1 MKVRHIQIDYTDSE
15 LHWTP
20 DTPEFAQF
28 WNASS
33 TYLPYLEP
41 FLNRTVRAGIEMLED
56 NEENAELINDCKIF
70 IQQETRHF
78 KNHAR
83 YNAKLR
89 ASGYPEL
96 AQREKKMQ
104 ADYKGF
110 AETRSHKFCLAYTE
124 GFETLGLI
132 VACYFLEGAK
142 ELESPSVCDP
152 TLDLWR
158 WHLAE
163 EYEHRH
169 VAFKLFHKLYGSYW
183 YRLFGIVYA
192 GPHMLNYMFKTAF
205 YIISEDRKSGKIA
218 DPWKSRLRM
227 LGVSFRMAKYI
238 VPRLLKT
245 FHPSYDPLNAAEPR
259 ESMKVL
265 AQAEEKWGPALP

>member
-89 ASGYPEL
+89 ASG
-96 AQREKKMQ
+96 
-104 ADYKGF
+104 
-110 AETRSHKFCLAYTE
+110 
-124 GFETLGLI
+124 
-132 VACYFLEGAK
+132 
-142 ELESPSVCDP
+142 
-152 TLDLWR
+152 
-158 WHLAE
+158 
-163 EYEHRH
+163 
-169 VAFKLFHKLYGSYW
+169 
-183 YRLFGIVYA
+183 
-192 GPHMLNYMFKTAF
+192 
-205 YIISEDRKSGKIA
+205 
-218 DPWKSRLRM
+218 
-227 LGVSFRMAKYI
+227 
-238 VPRLLKT
+238 
-245 FHPSYDPLNAAEPR
+245 
-259 ESMKVL
+259 
-265 AQAEEKWGPALP
+265 